1 MIYIVIPVH
10 NRIEKTI
17 KCLNS
22 IYMQNENDI
31 QIVVVDDGS
40 NDGTKQ
46 ILQEKYPETTCNTPK
61 RLNNLKVENSIIKQ
75 QGVFYGRIKI

>member
-1 MIYIVIPVH
+1 
-10 NRIEKTI
+10 
-17 KCLNS
+17 
-22 IYMQNENDI
+22 
-31 QIVVVDDGS
+31 VVDDGS

>member
-1 MIYIVIPVH
+1 M
-10 NRIEKTI
+10 
-17 KCLNS
+17 
-22 IYMQNENDI
+22 
-31 QIVVVDDGS
+31 VDDGS